1 MPPRHVWWDY
11 TISGG
16 IYLPVEML
24 VSSGCD
30 VVVGS
35 TVTRV
40 KRLREPV
47 SGLTHLVGALL
58 ALVALGV
65 LLTAAAGEG
74 RVDQFVAFGIF
85 GCSLVAL
92 YGASALYHLLPVSP
106 PAVARLR
113 RLDHMAIFIL
123 IAGTY
128 TPICVLALEGGW
140 GAGLLG
146 VVWALAFCGV
156 VVKLLWMDAPRW
168 LSVGLY
174 LAMGWVAV
182 VAVSA
187 ILKAVPPGGIAW
199 ILGGG
204 LVYSAGAVIYG
215 LKWPNIKP
223 GVFGFHELWHLFV
236 LAGSACHFWAMLQ
249 YISLIA

>member
-1 MPPRHVWWDY
+1 MPPRRVRWDY
-11 TISGG
+11 TMSGVH
-16 IYLPVEML
+16 LPGEML
-24 VSSGCD
+24 VSSGGY
-30 VVVGS
+30 VVEGS
-35 TVTRV
+35 TV

-47 SGLTHLVGALL
+47 SGLTHLAGALL
-58 ALVALGV
+58 AVVALGV
-65 LLTAAAGEG
+65 LLAGAAGEG

-92 YGASALYHLLPVSP
+92 YHLLPVSP
-106 PAVARLR
+106 PAVAWLR
-113 RLDHMAIFIL
+113 RLDHMAIFVL

-128 TPICVLALEGGW
+128 TPICVLALEGRW
-140 GAGLLG
+140 GAALLG

-182 VAVSA
+182 VAISA
-187 ILKAVPPGGIAW
+187 IFEAVPPGGIAW

-236 LAGSACHFWAMLQ
+236 LGGSACHFLAMLL
-249 YISLIA
+249 YIAPIA